1 MSVHE
6 LKRPP
11 LIHPPHGE
19 TVPIFP
25 GALEQLRHWAQVSP
39 LQGALRHKRHGQW
52 HSWRWIDALREVER
66 LADGLRQQDFTADS
80 RLAVS
85 GALEPNLLLLAL
97 ATHSIGGQVL
107 ALAPEL
113 GAEALGQAFWRLQ
126 PSHGFVDSRQQL
138 LDWLAVG
145 DSGAAPGVL
154 IGNQLPGRLPGSPRQ
169 TVLAFATL
177 SGDSQEPRP
186 LVLWRTAGTQPQLW
200 SEEDTRWQSGLS
212 VLLEQWLNT
221 GHSLAFPE
229 SRDSASRDRREV
241 APSGLLLSAERLQ
254 ALADEI
260 EQRLAPRDSW
270 RRRLCEWALAHP
282 ERLVARL
289 FKQRVRRLLGF
300 QRLQYIWQ
308 PSSPSQ
314 VPATFNQWRV
324 DAPGRKSA

>member
-11 LIHPPHGE
+11 VIHPPHPE
-19 TVPIFP
+19 TVSIFT

-39 LQGALRHKRHGQW
+39 LQSALRHKRHGQW

-66 LADGLRQQDFTADS
+66 LADGLRQHGFTADS
-80 RLAVS
+80 RLVVS

-97 ATHSIGGQVL
+97 AAHSIGGQVFSV
-107 ALAPEL
+107 APDL
-113 GAEALGQAFWRLQ
+113 SAEALAQAFWRLH

-138 LDWLAVG
+138 LDWLAAG
-145 DSGAAPGVL
+145 DSSAAPAVL
-154 IGNQLPGRLPGSPRQ
+154 VANQLPGRQPGSPRQ
-169 TVLAFATL
+169 SVLAFASL
-177 SGDSQEPRP
+177 SGDNQEPRP
-186 LVLWRTAGTQPQLW
+186 LVLWRATSAQPQLW
-200 SEEDTRWQSGLS
+200 SEEDSQWQGGLN
-212 VLLEQWLNT
+212 VVLEQWLNT

-229 SRDSASRDRREV
+229 SRDSASRDRREL

-254 ALADEI
+254 VLADEI
-260 EQRLAPRDSW
+260 EQRLAPAGSW

-289 FKQRVRRLLGF
+289 LKQRVRRLLGF

-308 PSSPSQ
+308 PATPSN
-314 VPATFNQWRV
+314 VPAAFNQWRV

>member
-11 LIHPPHGE
+11 VIHPPHPE
-19 TVPIFP
+19 TVSIFP

-39 LQGALRHKRHGQW
+39 LQEALRHKRHGQW

-66 LADGLRQQDFTADS
+66 LADGLRQQGFSADS

-85 GALEPNLLLLAL
+85 GTLEPNLLLLAL
-97 ATHSIGGQVL
+97 AAHSIGGQIL
-107 ALAPEL
+107 GLAPDL
-113 GAEALGQAFWRLQ
+113 SAEALGQAFWRLQ
-126 PSHGFVDSRQQL
+126 PSHGFVDTRQQL
-138 LDWLAVG
+138 LDWLDAG
-145 DSGAAPGVL
+145 DSSAAPAVL

-169 TVLAFATL
+169 SVLAFAGL
-177 SGDSQEPRP
+177 SGDGQAPRP
-186 LVLWRTAGTQPQLW
+186 LVLWRAATTQPQLW
-200 SEEDTRWQSGLS
+200 SEEDSHWPGGLG
-212 VLLEQWLNT
+212 VVLEQWLNS
-221 GHSLAFPE
+221 GHGLAFPE

-254 ALADEI
+254 VLADEI
-260 EQRLAPRDSW
+260 DQRLAPPGSW

-289 FKQRVRRLLGF
+289 LKQRVRRLLGF

-308 PSSPSQ
+308 PATPSN
-314 VPATFNQWRV
+314 VPVAFKQWRV
-324 DAPGRKSA
+324 DASGRKSA